1 MKIRNFLKIAPFLL
15 FIAFAVPVKSTAAM
29 NATPFSDSTA
39 NARMLSD
46 IVNRVTEIQNM
57 DKTNLSLTEKKE
69 LKKEL
74 KDMKHKADGL
84 DSRVYLSLGAIII
97 IILLLILIL

>member
-1 MKIRNFLKIAPFLL
+1 
-15 FIAFAVPVKSTAAM
+15 M
-29 NATPFSDSTA
+29 NASPLSDSTA

-57 DKTNLSLTEKKE
+57 DKPNLSLTEKKE

-74 KDMKHKADGL
+74 KDMKHKTNSL
-84 DSRVYLSLGAIII
+84 DSCVYLSVGAII
-97 IILLLILIL
+97 IILLLNLIL